1 MSENGEASAPPV
13 TDEREG
19 ATPGHPPTVA
29 DVLALPVLAA
39 GQPQVVT
46 GVTRLDRPVRWV
58 HITELTDPASFLK
71 GGELVLTTGM
81 PLPEDPAG
89 VRRYVDE
96 LTDVGAAALVIELVR
111 RYHRPPDA
119 LVQACHARGLPLV
132 TLSKDV
138 NFLEVTQV
146 VHALIL
152 GNQADAM
159 RRTQRIHEAF
169 TTLTLRG
176 AGPEDVVRAAAETS
190 GRTVVLE
197 NLVHQA
203 LICEPSGTTV
213 EEALTDWERRSR
225 ATPTGDH
232 TEVRGPES
240 WLVAPVEYQGERW
253 GRVVMLPSLV
263 PRQATFAPS
272 RRPARPLAAPAESP
286 STSGPSTEPSGRHA
300 ESTHRLRSSAAARR
314 ALLDGQ
320 TLPAGALAFGHEDVT
335 VLERTAMS
343 LTIARLIHPT
353 PWERGAHRSALR
365 DLAERRHRSPEDA
378 RARCAALGL
387 PTEGGTF
394 LAVLVETRTAEE
406 GSESEARLS
415 QELHTAGIPALV
427 GRLAPGRLGILLAL
441 RPAQPWRPVVERLSR
456 TVLDLNPEVVV
467 SVGSEVADLFDTA
480 RSFRRAARVSE
491 AVQPGQPLPEGR
503 SFHELTD
510 IGLRQLLYALREDT
524 RIQEYAERQLGPLID
539 HDTRHGTDLLTTLR
553 HYLDA
558 AGNKTTAARR
568 GNLSRET
575 VYQRLRTIERLLD
588 RDLESGEQRT
598 ELHVALTSLDVLRA
612 G

>member
-13 TDEREG
+13 TGDHEAA
-19 ATPGHPPTVA
+19 ATGRAPTVA

-46 GVTRLDRPVRWV
+46 GVERLDRPVRWV

-152 GNQADAM
+152 GSQADAM

-176 AGPEDVVRAAAETS
+176 AGPEDVVRAAAEMS

-225 ATPTGDH
+225 TTPTGDH
-232 TEVRGPES
+232 TDVRGPES
-240 WLVAPVEYQGERW
+240 WLVAAVEYQGERW
-253 GRVVMLPSLV
+253 GRVVMLPSV
-263 PRQATFAPS
+263 
-272 RRPARPLAAPAESP
+272 
-286 STSGPSTEPSGRHA
+286 
-300 ESTHRLRSSAAARR
+300 
-314 ALLDGQ
+314 
-320 TLPAGALAFGHEDVT
+320 AFGHEDVT

-365 DLAERRHRSPEDA
+365 DLAEQRHRSPEDA
-378 RARCAALGL
+378 RVRCAALGL
-387 PTEGGTF
+387 PTEGSTF
-394 LAVLVETRTAEE
+394 LAVLVETRTAE
-406 GSESEARLS
+406 GASESEARLS
-415 QELHTAGIPALV
+415 EELRSAGIPALV

-441 RPAQPWRPVVERLSR
+441 RTAQSWRPVVERLSR
-456 TVLDLNPEVVV
+456 TALDLNPGVVV
-467 SVGSEVADLFDTA
+467 SVGAEVADLSDTA

-491 AVQPGQPLPEGR
+491 AVLPGQSLPEGR

-510 IGLRQLLYALREDT
+510 IGLRHLLYALREDT

-588 RDLESGEQRT
+588 RDLESGEERT